1 MPAFGSFEGVK
12 MLDKR
17 TEMVLLTING
27 FCEEGSYKII
37 NCEDLLSRIPPK
49 MRPDKE
55 GLADIISYLE
65 EREYIKCKYSDENV
79 YCLAPLP
86 KGRLYKETLEEEMK
100 SRFSYGRLVVM
111 AFLGSVLGGALGA
124 VIHAIIIS
132 LLG

>member
-1 MPAFGSFEGVK
+1 

-17 TEMVLLTING
+17 TESVLLAING
-27 FCEEGSYKII
+27 MCEEGSYKII
-37 NCEDLLSRIPPK
+37 EIADLLDNIPHK
-49 MRPDKE
+49 LRPDRD
-55 GLADIISYLE
+55 GLADIITYLE

-86 KGRLYKETLEEEMK
+86 KGRLYKETMEEELK

-124 VIHAIIIS
+124 VIHAIVLAII
-132 LLG
+132 G